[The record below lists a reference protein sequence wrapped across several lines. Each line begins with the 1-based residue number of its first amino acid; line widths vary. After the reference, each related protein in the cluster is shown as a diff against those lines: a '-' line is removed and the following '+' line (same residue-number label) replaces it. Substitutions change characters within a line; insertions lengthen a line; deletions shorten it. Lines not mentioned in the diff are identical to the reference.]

1 MKHLLSLLGR
11 LWHWVNGPLH
21 SVCEQNHHNIHN
33 FVPANCK
40 LMDGVVSTGEGEE
53 VRQVKVVLLWEQ
65 QASLNRQVGD
75 I

>member
-1 MKHLLSLLGR
+1 
-11 LWHWVNGPLH
+11 
-21 SVCEQNHHNIHN
+21 
-33 FVPANCK
+33 
-40 LMDGVVSTGEGEE
+40 MDGVVSTGEGEE